1 MSIGIGLCDGSL
13 GHPCGFTVLML
24 EEKERGKFGQGR
36 RARCR
41 RSTCTASHRDKVHV
55 HAESSRLPTRD

>member
-24 EEKERGKFGQGR
+24 EEKERRKLGQGR
-36 RARCR
+36 RAPVDGFNVA
-41 RSTCTASHRDKVHV
+41 ASGSNV
-55 HAESSRLPTRD
+55 EP